1 MLTCEIYEMWRP
13 RLKSFSHSLFR
24 HSQRTPPQRVCV
36 CRNSRQTAIA
46 LWQFDYFMSKWKT
59 LRSLFCRMFFVDFF
73 SFFLFVPLW
82 ILYQIN
88 KATSKQSPESGADH
102 QWMFS
107 RMTKNIFSAGKK
119 LKMRRFAE
127 HFSIIPSVDPFS
139 TATPSPF
146 SLPRAT
152 QRVRTFICESANN
165 INTYI

>member
-1 MLTCEIYEMWRP
+1 MQTCEIYEMWRP

-73 SFFLFVPLW
+73 SFFFVCPFMNFISNQQSDEQTKPWIGGGPSMDVFADDKKYFLCGQKVKNATFRRTFFHHSLCGP
-82 ILYQIN
+82 ILYCY
-88 KATSKQSPESGADH
+88 
-102 QWMFS
+102 
-107 RMTKNIFSAGKK
+107 
-119 LKMRRFAE
+119 
-127 HFSIIPSVDPFS
+127 
-139 TATPSPF
+139 PSPF